1 MAQQR
6 NIMENYFEM
15 HYKDFPG
22 GTVDK
27 NCMVTKNTTYKK
39 LQDIAKAL

>member
-15 HYKDFPG
+15 HYQDFSCG
-22 GTVDK
+22 IVDK
-27 NCMVTKNTTYKK
+27 KCMVMKNTTYKN
-39 LQDIAKAL
+39 LQATAKAV

>member
-15 HYKDFPG
+15 HYKDFPCG
-22 GTVDK
+22 IVDK
-27 NCMVTKNTTYKK
+27 KCMVMKNTTYKN
-39 LQDIAKAL
+39 LYDIAKAV